1 MVQRTSKL
9 AFFVGAVLL
18 SSASAHAQTTTGAS
32 DPQDTAAGMANE
44 IVVTAQR
51 REERL
56 QDVPIAVSAFS
67 AEDLAERQITNTL
80 DLVNYVPNLIGHN
93 NTSVG
98 TANAYAM
105 RGLSNT
111 ESISTFDPPIG
122 SYVDGIYI
130 ARQGANN
137 FSFFDVERIEVLR
150 GPQGTLFGKNT
161 TGGAINVVMRKPSD
175 EFTGFME
182 AGYGRYDRVQLRG
195 SVDLPI
201 SADVLTKVSAY
212 YISADGYV
220 DNLTTGEKL
229 NGEESYGFRGAV
241 RAYLTPDVTWDV
253 SAEYVN
259 SSNNNLPHFYDAEN
273 DRRISFTPLRT
284 DEAIGADLVSEELAD
299 NTLGNTAES
308 YALASDFEVTLG
320 SNATLNFIT
329 GYRHLYQEFLTDSF
343 AGVSSS
349 SLVLDGINYV
359 SSSRGFSTPLANDSW
374 HKQFSQEIKVT
385 GSAFG
390 GFVDYVAGV
399 FYFNETNETNFVNSL
414 LPLSGRANATRS
426 ADRTVFNDIE
436 DFAGYAQG
444 DFHLT
449 PALTFTAGIRYT
461 DETKDVAYTP
471 NDSPLPAGNP
481 LYVPFSTQD
490 LIDAGIPV
498 EQKSKE
504 WTPRFA
510 LQYEFN
516 PDLNVYASATRGF
529 KAGGWNARAY
539 YATGIQPFSQE
550 TIWSY
555 EAGVRSEWFDRML
568 RVNLTGFYFM
578 DYDQQLPGGGLD
590 PTTGTITYLTR
601 NVADL
606 ENYGLEAEVTVS
618 PVRNLNIY
626 WSAGLQHATYKNVNA
641 GTLAQQQDCLNG
653 VAGSCN
659 NSIVTPDGEIA
670 DPTRAPDFTSTLGF
684 NYTAELGSGY
694 SITPSVN
701 WRYVSDTWVSTSNDM
716 RGFQEGYSIF
726 NAGLTFRMPSNVSLT
741 LECSNCFDEV
751 YRTSFLIYP
760 YLNQPGSWMARARY
774 DF

>member
-1 MVQRTSKL
+1 MIQRKSQL

-18 SSASAHAQTTTGAS
+18 SSASAHAQTAS
-32 DPQDTAAGMANE
+32 DTPRSQDTTASGE

-98 TANAYAM
+98 TANAYSM

-111 ESISTFDPPIG
+111 ESIATFDPPIG
-122 SYVDGIYI
+122 TYVDDVYI

-161 TGGAINVVMRKPSD
+161 TGGAINVVMRKPRD
-175 EFTGFME
+175 EVGGFVE
-182 AGYGRYDRVQLRG
+182 GGYGRYNRVQLRG
-195 SVDLPI
+195 SVDLPV
-201 SADVLTKVSAY
+201 SSSLLTKFSAY
-212 YISADGYV
+212 YVSADGYV

-229 NGEESYGFRGAV
+229 NGEESYGFRGDV
-241 RAYLTPDVTWDV
+241 RAYLSPDVTWDLTG
-253 SAEYVN
+253 EYVN
-259 SSNNNLPHFYDAEN
+259 SSANNLPNFYDAEN

-284 DEAIGADLVSEELAD
+284 DTPIGSDMVNPQLAD

-308 YALASDFEVTLG
+308 YAVTSNFTVGLG
-320 SNATLNFIT
+320 DNATINFIT
-329 GYRHLYQEFLTDSF
+329 GYRHLYQEYLTDSF

-349 SLVLDGINYV
+349 SLVLDGIDYV

-374 HKQFSQEIKVT
+374 HKQFSQEIKVS
-385 GSAFG
+385 GSALG

-399 FYFNETNETNFVNSL
+399 YYFRETNESNFANTT
-414 LPLSGRANATRS
+414 LPLSGVANATRS
-426 ADRTVFNDIE
+426 ADRTVYNDIE
-436 DFAGYAQG
+436 DYAGYAQG

-449 PALTFTAGIRYT
+449 PELTFTAGIRYT
-461 DETKDVAYTP
+461 DETKDIRFKP
-471 NDSPLPAGNP
+471 NDSPLPASSA

-498 EQKSKE
+498 ELKSKE

-510 LQYEFN
+510 LQYKIT
-516 PDLNVYASATRGF
+516 PDINVYASATRGF

-539 YATGIQPFSQE
+539 YATGAQAFTQE

-555 EAGVRSEWFDRML
+555 EAGLRSEWFDRAL

-606 ENYGLEAEVTVS
+606 ENYGLEIEVSAS
-618 PVRNLNIY
+618 PIRNLNLY
-626 WSAGLQHATYKNVNA
+626 WSAGLQHATYKNINA
-641 GTLAQQQDCLNG
+641 GTVDQQEDCLNG
-653 VAGSCN
+653 VAARCN
-659 NSIVTPDGEIA
+659 NSIVTPDGRIA
-670 DPTRAPDFTSTLGF
+670 EPTRAPDFTSTLGG
-684 NYTAELGSGY
+684 NYTAEMGGGY
-694 SITPSVN
+694 TLTPSVA
-701 WRYVSDTWVSTSNDM
+701 WRYTSDTWVSTSNDP

-726 NAGLTFRMPSNVSLT
+726 NAGLTLKMPSNVSLT

-751 YRTSFLIYP
+751 YRTSYLIYP
-760 YLNQPGSWMARARY
+760 YLNAPGTWMLRGRF